1 MANETQ
7 ENPTNTSEPTMNSD
21 EIDEMIIGWRPSR
34 ARANWRVRQL
44 SMSPRLRQDMNE
56 VVTLYDDLVKQA
68 IPCCFVYCT
77 AILHILYG
85 RSATNPR
92 IRRLFR
98 SGRIYPYIKN
108 LISIVL
114 GGVVHSIEHVH
125 RIFI

>member
-1 MANETQ
+1 MVDKTE
-7 ENPTNTSEPTMNSD
+7 ENPSNTAEQTMNTN

-44 SMSPRLRQDMNE
+44 SMTPRLRQDMSE
-56 VVTLYDDLVKQA
+56 IVTLYDDLVKEA
-68 IPCCFVYCT
+68 IPCCFVSCP

-98 SGRIYPYIKN
+98 SVEYI
-108 LISIVL
+108 LTL
-114 GGVVHSIEHVH
+114 
-125 RIFI
+125 RD